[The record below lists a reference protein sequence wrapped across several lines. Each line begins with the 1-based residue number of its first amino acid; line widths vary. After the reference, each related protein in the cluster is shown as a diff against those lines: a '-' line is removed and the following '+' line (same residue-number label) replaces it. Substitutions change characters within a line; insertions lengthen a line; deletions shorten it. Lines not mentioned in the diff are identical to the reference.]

1 MPCVVKMILIVDG
14 SVSLVSLVEDIIGT
28 VGDNVVVVV
37 VVVTTDFAVG
47 INFSKSLL
55 IN

>member
-1 MPCVVKMILIVDG
+1 MILIVDG
-14 SVSLVSLVEDIIGT
+14 SVSLVSLVEDISIGT

-37 VVVTTDFAVG
+37 VVTTDFAVG
-47 INFSKSLL
+47 MNFSKSLL

>member
-1 MPCVVKMILIVDG
+1 MILIVDG

-37 VVVTTDFAVG
+37 VVTTDFAVG
-47 INFSKSLL
+47 MNFSKSLL